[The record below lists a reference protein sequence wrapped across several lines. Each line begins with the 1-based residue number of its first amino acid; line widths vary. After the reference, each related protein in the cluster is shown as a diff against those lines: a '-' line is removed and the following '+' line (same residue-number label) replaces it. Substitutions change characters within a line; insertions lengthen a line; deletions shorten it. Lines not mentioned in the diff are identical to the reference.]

1 MYARAPPHVQAR
13 EGTGKTPTKSPPTNP
28 QENMHLEPKQPRITR
43 TYTIEPH
50 LYEQVKQCANKDAR
64 VVSRIIEN
72 YLTRY
77 VQSRT

>member
-1 MYARAPPHVQAR
+1 
-13 EGTGKTPTKSPPTNP
+13 
-28 QENMHLEPKQPRITR
+28 MHLEPKQPRITR

-50 LYEQVKQCANKDAR
+50 LYEQVKTCANKDAR
-64 VVSRIIEN
+64 IVSRIIEN

>member
-1 MYARAPPHVQAR
+1 
-13 EGTGKTPTKSPPTNP
+13 
-28 QENMHLEPKQPRITR
+28 MHLETKQPRITR

-64 VVSRIIEN
+64 IVSRIIEN

>member
-1 MYARAPPHVQAR
+1 
-13 EGTGKTPTKSPPTNP
+13 
-28 QENMHLEPKQPRITR
+28 MHLEPKLQRITR

-50 LYEQVKQCANKDAR
+50 LYEQVKTCAHKDAR
-64 VVSRIIEN
+64 VISRIIEN